1 MSQGEESKEV
11 YRQAYEACQRRQ
23 FSIERGTLTYLVIY
37 YPLAQYGQQAL
48 VLPLALSLG
57 DWYAIRSL
65 LRRGRAA
72 IVDRL
77 DFELIGLFGV
87 VSNGLCTAIKLS
99 VLRIVFLVV
108 IHLVEA
114 ARGSI
119 ALNLK
124 RNCIVRW
131 CRFSRRHH
139 DAVYFN

>member
-11 YRQAYEACQRRQ
+11 YRQAYEACQLRQ
-23 FSIERGTLTYLVIY
+23 FSTERGTLTYLVIY

-87 VSNGLCTAIKLS
+87 VSNIKLS

-124 RNCIVRW
+124 RNCIVKW
-131 CRFSRRHH
+131 YRFSRRHR

>member
-1 MSQGEESKEV
+1 M
-11 YRQAYEACQRRQ
+11 
-23 FSIERGTLTYLVIY
+23 IY

-87 VSNGLCTAIKLS
+87 VSNGLCIAIKLS
-99 VLRIVFLVV
+99 VLRIVLPVV

-124 RNCIVRW
+124 RNCIIR
-131 CRFSRRHH
+131 
-139 DAVYFN
+139 